1 MSILSSSES
10 SIRRSNTENIEQP
23 ILHIK
28 IGELSKIYNSLKP
41 TIEKHGDYYL
51 SYIRSDPDL
60 EKKYNVILNKIIDID
75 EKIKNDDN
83 LSGGDD
89 KTKTNINKSISET
102 LSKPA
107 VKIVAGIGLG
117 ALMYVLAIMIYNY
130 LWKSTIVRKINREKK
145 RSKRK
150 IGTELNKIILK
161 KTPIIP
167 K

>member
-1 MSILSSSES
+1 MSNFNSGES
-10 SIRRSNTENIEQP
+10 LIKKSNTDFFKQP

-28 IGELSKIYNSLKP
+28 IGELPKIYNSLKH
-41 TIEKHGDYYL
+41 TIEKDGDYYL

-75 EKIKNDDN
+75 EKIKNDNN
-83 LSGGDD
+83 LIGGD
-89 KTKTNINKSISET
+89 TTNIKKSISET

-130 LWKSTIVRKINREKK
+130 LWKSTVVRKMNREKNRAK
-145 RSKRK
+145 QK
-150 IGTELNKIILK
+150 IDTELNKIILK
-161 KTPIIP
+161 NPIIP